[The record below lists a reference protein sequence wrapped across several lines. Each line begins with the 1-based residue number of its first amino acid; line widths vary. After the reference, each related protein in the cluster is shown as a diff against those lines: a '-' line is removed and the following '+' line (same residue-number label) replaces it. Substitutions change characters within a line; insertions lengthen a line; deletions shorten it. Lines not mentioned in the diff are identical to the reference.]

1 MNKLEI
7 QEQLINLRQQ
17 LADVIAVGEAEK
29 RELSEDE
36 TSKLASIKAEIAE
49 AEERLNAIDEEN
61 KIIANKENKSNNKME
76 KEIRLVDI
84 IRDIANGTPV
94 NEDYRSMVNG
104 NKITLRADIVAGV
117 DANGGYNVPEDK
129 APLDVAIRNASVLNK
144 MGAAW
149 MSNLVG
155 DVSIPH
161 YSGTQCGWAGE
172 ISAAT
177 DGAGTFSEVV
187 LSPKRLTAYLDIS
200 KTFLAQDSNDAE
212 NILINDLAAAVAEKL
227 DKTIFGD
234 TTGSTQPSGLFADSG
249 VTTGTSLSAATYQ
262 DVLDLELKVEE
273 KNGQNFIFITSPN
286 VKYAFRGQD
295 RASGYGQMVF
305 EGNELDGRTAIVSN
319 SVKKGGLIAMDP
331 RDLAVGTWS
340 GVEITVDTVSRA
352 IYNEVRIVVNYLVD
366 AKLRGD
372 RIALAYFD

>member
-1 MNKLEI
+1 MNELELK
-7 QEQLINLRQQ
+7 EKLINLRQQ
-17 LADVIAVGEAEK
+17 LADVIAAGETEK
-29 RELSEDE
+29 RELTDAE
-36 TSKLASIKAEIAE
+36 TENIAGIKSQIEE
-49 AEERLNAIDEEN
+49 AEERLHTLEAEN
-61 KIIANKENKSNNKME
+61 KIIANNENKPTNTME

-94 NEDYRSMVNG
+94 NENYRNMVNG

-155 DVSIPH
+155 DVSIPK
-161 YSGTQCGWAGE
+161 YAGSQCGWAGE

-212 NILINDLAAAVAEKL
+212 SILISDLAAAVAEKL

-234 TTGSTQPSGLFADSG
+234 TTGSTQPSGLFADSA
-249 VTTGTSLSAATYQ
+249 VTTGTSLSAITYQ
-262 DVLDLELKVEE
+262 DVLDLELGVEE
-273 KNGQNFIFITSPN
+273 KNGMNFIFVTSPN
-286 VKYAFRGQD
+286 VKYALRGTD
-295 RASGYGQMVF
+295 RASGFGQMVF
-305 EGNELDGRTAIVSN
+305 EGNELDGRQAIVSN

-340 GVEITVDTVSRA
+340 GVEIVVDTVSRA

-372 RIALAYFD
+372 RIALEIFD